1 MTYIPRLSR
10 KFSKKIVGQ
19 PPGTIVFTGEK
30 KDEELKI
37 TIIDYNLKKFTLKES
52 QLVVSNLR
60 DIEKSTIRWINIKGL
75 HNPEIIEQI
84 GNQFDLHPLLL
95 EDIEHIEQ
103 RSKIDNYEDHY
114 FVVLKMLYLD
124 KETEEIEPIQ
134 VSLVFGEQFVLT
146 FQEREIG
153 ILEIIRQRLKSG
165 RGRIRKMKSDYLAY
179 CILDAIIDNYFVI
192 LENMDDKI
200 ETLEDELIEHPTT
213 ETLQNVYKLKRGN
226 IIFRKSV
233 WPLREV
239 INRLQREET
248 DLIKEETKIYIR
260 DLYDHTIQIIDTVE
274 NFRDILGGMM
284 DLYLS
289 SISNKMNEIMK
300 VLTIISTIFIPITF
314 IAGVYGMN
322 FLFMPELQ
330 SPLGYPITWIVMIII
345 AIILLFFF
353 KRKKWL

>member
-1 MTYIPRLSR
+1 
-10 KFSKKIVGQ
+10 
-19 PPGTIVFTGEK
+19 
-30 KDEELKI
+30 
-37 TIIDYNLKKFTLKES
+37 
-52 QLVVSNLR
+52 
-60 DIEKSTIRWINIKGL
+60 
-75 HNPEIIEQI
+75 
-84 GNQFDLHPLLL
+84 
-95 EDIEHIEQ
+95 
-103 RSKIDNYEDHY
+103 
-114 FVVLKMLYLD
+114 MLYLD